1 MAKQIIPSAFW
12 EGQSFEIQ
20 TADKNIFYTQFT
32 GEKQGDL
39 FIERPQDSRNMLM
52 NIAKGDPVVVFFF
65 DIEEQALFTFKS
77 KIYIQTDG
85 QFYVE
90 KPTPDKIEKAQRR
103 RFFRVK
109 IGVPL
114 KLQLPSMSKP
124 GENSETIE
132 IYTHNISGGGAAFL
146 HPKKIVDT
154 GEIISGV
161 LHLKTP
167 NLQSD
172 VPFKARIISIVKTEW
187 DVYRVALEFKEMKE
201 PERADIIKFCMFKQV
216 ELRNK
221 LKNDRL

>member
-1 MAKQIIPSAFW
+1 MAKQIVPSAFW

-20 TADKNIFYTQFT
+20 TEDKKIYYTQFT

-39 FIERPQDSRNMLM
+39 FIERPQDNRNMLM
-52 NIAKGDPVVVFFF
+52 NIVKGAPVVVFFF

-77 KIYIQTDG
+77 KVYIQTDG
-85 QFYVE
+85 QFYIE
-90 KPTPDKIEKAQRR
+90 KPEIGKIEKAQRR

-114 KLQLPSMSKP
+114 KLQLPGMTKP
-124 GENSETIE
+124 GEKAEAIE
-132 IYTHNISGGGAAFL
+132 IYTHNISGGGVAFL

-154 GEIISGV
+154 GETISGI
-161 LHLKTP
+161 LYLKTP

-172 VPFKARIISIVKTEW
+172 VSFKARVISIVKTEW
-187 DVYRVALEFKEMKE
+187 DVYRVALEFKDMKE